1 MIMVW
6 STNRILGLAFAALI
20 GLQGTAHAAIW
31 HAFEFKDGDGWMVMT
46 SDVVAG
52 GAIGLRCLKGE
63 LNAVALPVPTNAKDP
78 IKVFYE
84 IDGTP
89 FIGMWEIDGDRAVLK
104 GDAAKAFGSQ
114 IQRMK
119 SAMWYY
125 VGDTPKS
132 LATPG
137 NLQETLDKLP
147 SQCGDRAGS

>member
-1 MIMVW
+1 MTWHV
-6 STNRILGLAFAALI
+6 SRTFRLACAL
-20 GLQGTAHAAIW
+20 LCCFQSSAHATAW
-31 HAFEFKDGDGWMVMT
+31 HAFTARDGGDWMIMT
-46 SDVVAG
+46 SDVMAG
-52 GAIGLRCLKGE
+52 GAIGLRCRRGE
-63 LNAVALPVPTNAKDP
+63 LNAVALPVPANAKGA

-84 IDGTP
+84 IDGMP
-89 FIGMWEIDGDRAVLK
+89 FIGMWEIDGDRAALK
-104 GDAAKAFGSQ
+104 GDAAKAFSSQ
-114 IQRMK
+114 ILMMK

>member
-1 MIMVW
+1 MI
-6 STNRILGLAFAALI
+6 
-20 GLQGTAHAAIW
+20 
-31 HAFEFKDGDGWMVMT
+31 MT

-52 GAIGLRCLKGE
+52 GAIGLRCRKGE
-63 LNAVALPVPTNAKDP
+63 LNAVALPVPANAKGA

-84 IDGTP
+84 IDGMP
-89 FIGMWEIDGDRAVLK
+89 FIGMWEIDGDRAALK
-104 GDAAKAFGSQ
+104 GDAAKAFSSQ
-114 IQRMK
+114 ILMMK

>member
-1 MIMVW
+1 MFWDI
-6 STNRILGLAFAALI
+6 SRIGGLTCAFLVAF
-20 GLQGTAHAAIW
+20 QSSAHAAIW
-31 HAFEFKDGDGWMVMT
+31 NAFTSKDGSDWMIMT
-46 SDVVAG
+46 SDMVAG
-52 GAIGLRCLKGE
+52 GAIGLRCRKGE
-63 LNAVALPVPTNAKDP
+63 LNAVALPVPANAKGP

-84 IDGTP
+84 IDGMP

-104 GDAAKAFGSQ
+104 GEAAKAFGSQ
-114 IQRMK
+114 IQTMK

-137 NLQETLDKLP
+137 NLRETLDKLP